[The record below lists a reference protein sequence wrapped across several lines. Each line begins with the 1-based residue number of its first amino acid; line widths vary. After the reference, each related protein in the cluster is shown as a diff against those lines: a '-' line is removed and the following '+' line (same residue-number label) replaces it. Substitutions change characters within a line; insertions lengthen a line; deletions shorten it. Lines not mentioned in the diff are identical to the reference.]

1 MERLLEESIRTPKQ
15 KAKKSREQN
24 LKRKGNEARINNE
37 ENEEDGEKR
46 EEEENEQKERE
57 NMLPIKKPNSR
68 RKGIPRR
75 APFF

>member
-1 MERLLEESIRTPKQ
+1 MERLLEESVRTPKQ